1 MKARG
6 FDPHRL
12 HLEQFA
18 REGASLQG
26 RWPQRD
32 FSRLLSATVDD
43 GAAPAEIVWAAH
55 GEQRRVAGAEPQTW
69 LRLEVSTTV
78 ALQCQRCLQPV
89 AQPLAI
95 ERSMRFVRDEDE
107 AARLDEESEDDVLA
121 PGAWIDLHDLVED
134 ELILA
139 LPLVPRHEQCPQPL
153 VPPPQVAELDDDL
166 EPEPHPFAALAAL
179 RGPKPNH

>member
-18 REGASLQG
+18 RDGGSLQG
-26 RWPQRD
+26 RWPQAG
-32 FSRLLSATVDD
+32 FARLRSATVDD
-43 GAAPAEIVWAAH
+43 GSAPAEIVWAAR

-69 LRLEVSTTV
+69 LRLEVGTTV
-78 ALQCQRCLQPV
+78 ALQCQRCLQAL
-89 AQPLAI
+89 AQPLAVD
-95 ERSMRFVRDEDE
+95 RLLRFVRDEVE

-121 PGAWIDLHDLVED
+121 PGAWIDLRELVED

-153 VPPPQVAELDDDL
+153 VAPPEVAELDDDTA
-166 EPEPHPFAALAAL
+166 EPHPFAALAAL
-179 RGPKPNH
+179 QRPKPRH

>member
-18 REGASLQG
+18 RDGGSLHG
-26 RWPQRD
+26 RWPLAG
-32 FSRLLSATVDD
+32 FARLLSATVA
-43 GAAPAEIVWAAH
+43 GGGAPAEIVWAAD

-69 LRLEVSTTV
+69 LRLEAGATV
-78 ALQCQRCLQPV
+78 ALQCQRCLQAV
-89 AQPLAI
+89 AQPLAVN
-95 ERSMRFVRDEDE
+95 RALRFVRDEHE

-121 PGAWIDLHDLVED
+121 PGAWIDLHDLIED

-153 VPPPQVAELDDDL
+153 VPPPQVAELDDD
-166 EPEPHPFAALAAL
+166 PAEPHPFAALAAL
-179 RGPKPNH
+179 QRPKPRH